1 MLEQLATAVL
11 KSQPKLQQ
19 AKLIMPFARQLANT
33 PSSYQEGH
41 YWSKLNKAARLV
53 YTRMPVSLMRAAWS
67 WMMHG
72 RSVGTKLTGSEES
85 PAPDCRRDAM
95 H

>member
-53 YTRMPVSLMRAAWS
+53 YTRMPASLNARGLELDDAWS
-67 WMMHG
+67 VG
-72 RSVGTKLTGSEES
+72 RLV
-85 PAPDCRRDAM
+85 PN
-95 H
+95 